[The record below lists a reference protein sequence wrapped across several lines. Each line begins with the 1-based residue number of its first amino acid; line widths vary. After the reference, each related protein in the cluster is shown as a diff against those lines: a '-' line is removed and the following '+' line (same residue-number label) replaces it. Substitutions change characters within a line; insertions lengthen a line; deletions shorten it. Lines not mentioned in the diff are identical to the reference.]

1 MRSFISHFRVR
12 QLRTDFLGLSDST
25 GKTLPSSVP
34 IIPVFQ
40 MVRAFFPELK
50 MKLAFG

>member
-12 QLRTDFLGLSDST
+12 QLRTDFLRLSDST

-34 IIPVFQ
+34 IIPVFRS
-40 MVRAFFPELK
+40 VRAFFLK
-50 MKLAFG
+50 SKLKEAFG

>member
-25 GKTLPSSVP
+25 GKTLPSSVLNF
-34 IIPVFQ
+34 PVFQ
-40 MVRAFFPELK
+40 MVRAFFLESKLK
-50 MKLAFG
+50 EAFG